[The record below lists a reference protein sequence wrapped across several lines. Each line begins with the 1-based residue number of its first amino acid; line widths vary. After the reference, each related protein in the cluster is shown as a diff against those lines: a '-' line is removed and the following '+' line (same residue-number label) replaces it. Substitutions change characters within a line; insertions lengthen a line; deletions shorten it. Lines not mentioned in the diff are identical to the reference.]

1 MTTLTPHH
9 LRRELNEE
17 AHARPYAAIPSP
29 ARLTSL
35 SLYYDFDDV
44 PQRAA
49 LADLAERIGLPA
61 PLTDQAYY
69 SASAGDL
76 TVRWSLHTEFARYT
90 FIVGGDC
97 ADPFERTALDRIPA
111 AWLRDLPGVV
121 LVALHAV
128 LLPSERET
136 ELAEMSSRW
145 FDGRELIGAEI
156 GDGNGAAYTDLRLH
170 PDARLAEGFSRYVV
184 VDRAMG
190 ASQSGRMLQR
200 LFELETYR
208 MLTLLALPI
217 AKKQMRDLDNLGIE
231 LRAITERM
239 AAAEGNGSDA
249 QLLSQLTALA
259 TRVEQL
265 IAESQ
270 YRFSAAHAYYRLV
283 EARIGELREQ
293 RISGMQPFREFME
306 RRLSPAMN
314 TCETVARRQDRITAR
329 LQRTTALLRTRVEV
343 LHEEQNRALLA
354 SMDRRAALQ
363 LRLQETV
370 EGLSVGVLTYYMVSL
385 LHHLLA
391 AVEAAGL
398 HLNVELLTG
407 LAIPLVA
414 LTVWFSMRRLKAS
427 LNKGQDAQHDPELLR

>member
-1 MTTLTPHH
+1 MLTPHA

-17 AHARPYAAIPSP
+17 AHARPYAAIQSP

-35 SLYYDFDDV
+35 TLYYDYDDTA
-44 PQRAA
+44 QQAA
-49 LADLAERIGLPA
+49 IRHLADLIGLP
-61 PLTDQAYY
+61 PLPERCSHY
-69 SASAGDL
+69 SGSAGDL

-90 FIVGGDC
+90 FIITGDC
-97 ADPFERTALDRIPA
+97 NDPFDRTALDRIPPV
-111 AWLRDLPGVV
+111 WLNNMPGVV

-128 LLPSERET
+128 LLPAERET
-136 ELAEMSSRW
+136 ELQDMATRW
-145 FDGRELIGAEI
+145 FGGRELIGAEI
-156 GDGNGAAYTDLRLH
+156 GDGNGVAYTDLRLH
-170 PDARLAEGFSRYVV
+170 PDARLADGFSRYVV

-190 ASQSGRMLQR
+190 PSQSGRMLQR
-200 LFELETYR
+200 LFEMETYR
-208 MLTLLALPI
+208 MLALLALPI
-217 AKKQMRDLDNLGIE
+217 AKRQMKELDDLGIE

-239 AAAEGNGSDA
+239 GLAKGSDS
-249 QLLSQLTALA
+249 QLLTELTELA

-270 YRFSAAHAYYRLV
+270 YRFSAAQAYYKLV
-283 EARIGELREQ
+283 EGRIGELRES

-314 TCETVARRQDRITAR
+314 TCETVIRRHDRITAR

-385 LHHLLA
+385 LHHLLN
-391 AVEAAGL
+391 AVEAAGI

-414 LTVWFSMRRLKAS
+414 GAVWLGMRRLKAGI
-427 LNKGQDAQHDPELLR
+427 NRDAHG